1 MRTTRLLAHHPHS
14 PFFFVW
20 ELLESKKAQGFPAEN
35 GPKDSMMRKILSL
48 LILSTMLCA
57 ALPAMAQEI
66 LYTGSVSKTM
76 TIREKKSTSARKLG
90 SVEEGETISIVQYDA
105 EWTKVEKDGK
115 TGYVLSKN
123 VIDLALA
130 GAYND
135 AAQAQYLGVASKAL
149 TIREKEN
156 KAALRMQT
164 LEEGETVYILELG
177 KTWHRVVKNGIEG
190 YVLADP
196 VTGLQG
202 ASDEIEVPD
211 EYVTAPAFE
220 AFFSAQADV
229 NLSIRRDKNEDSRLL
244 GTVYQDE
251 YVDVMSTDGEWAH
264 VRKKDAEGYVRANHL
279 RYYKRYDPYGPL
291 IPGAVWYPYAAH
303 VLEDTV
309 ICDAQTG
316 EELRT
321 VTPGSIMVVGALG
334 EDMSVTLPYDRITGR
349 IVSTGN
355 LDLEPVRLWPEAQEG
370 DLIAAFST
378 YYDPAQETQEQIGR
392 LHNIMQGVERLN
404 NVVIPAGEKFYFND
418 YCAPYTKSN
427 GYQEGPIINYVSSD
441 KLGYGGGICQ
451 VSTTLYNAILQIPIE
466 VIKQQVH
473 SSYGIEYAPL
483 DFDAAVGNGNIDLR
497 LRNTLPYDVRFVLQ
511 AENGVLTVLVYRA
524 S

>member
-1 MRTTRLLAHHPHS
+1 M
-14 PFFFVW
+14 
-20 ELLESKKAQGFPAEN
+20 KKI
-35 GPKDSMMRKILSL
+35 MSL
-48 LILSTMLCA
+48 LILAAMLCA
-57 ALPAMAQEI
+57 ALPALAQDV
-66 LYTGSVSKTM
+66 LYTGSVSKKM
-76 TIREKKSTSARKLG
+76 TIRERKSTSARKLG
-90 SVEEGETISIVQYDA
+90 SVEAGEQISILDYDA
-105 EWTKVEKDGK
+105 EWTKVEKDGSV
-115 TGYVLSKN
+115 GYVLTKN

-130 GAYND
+130 QDYD
-135 AAQAQYLGVASKAL
+135 DMAQAQYLGVASKAL
-149 TIREKEN
+149 TIREKQS
-156 KAALRMQT
+156 KSALRMQS

-177 KTWHRVVKNGIEG
+177 KEWHHVVKNGVKG

-196 VTGLQG
+196 ITGLQG
-202 ASDEIEVPD
+202 VSEDIVVPD

-220 AFFSAQADV
+220 AVYSAMADV
-229 NLSIRRDKNEDSRLL
+229 NLSIRRDKDENSRLM

-264 VRKKDAEGYVRANHL
+264 VRKKDAEGYVRADHL
-279 RYYKRYDPYGPL
+279 RYYKRYDPFGPL

-309 ICDAQTG
+309 IYDAATG

-321 VTPGSIMVVGALG
+321 ATPGSIMVVSAFG
-334 EDMSVTLPYDRITGR
+334 EDMSVTLPYDRITGK
-349 IVSTGN
+349 VYATAN
-355 LDLEPVRLWPEAQEG
+355 LDLEPVKLWPEAQNG

-378 YYDPAQETQEQIGR
+378 YYDPAQDTQEQIGR

-404 NVVIPAGEKFYFND
+404 NVIIPAGEKFYFND
-418 YCAPYTKSN
+418 YCAPYTASN

-451 VSTTLYNAILQIPIE
+451 VSTTLYDAILQIPIE

-483 DFDAAVGNGNIDLR
+483 DFDAAVGMGNIDLR

>member
-1 MRTTRLLAHHPHS
+1 M
-14 PFFFVW
+14 
-20 ELLESKKAQGFPAEN
+20 KKI
-35 GPKDSMMRKILSL
+35 MSL
-48 LILSTMLCA
+48 LILAAMLCA
-57 ALPAMAQEI
+57 ASSALAQDV

-76 TIREKKSTSARKLG
+76 TIRQRKSTSAGKLG
-90 SVEEGETISIVQYDA
+90 SVEPGETVDILEYGK

-115 TGYVLSKN
+115 TGYVLTKN

-130 GAYND
+130 QSYDDMAE
-135 AAQAQYLGVASKAL
+135 AKYLGVASKTL
-149 TIREKEN
+149 TIREKQS
-156 KAALRMQT
+156 KSALKMQS
-164 LEEGETVYILELG
+164 LEAGETVYILELG
-177 KTWHRVVKNGIEG
+177 KEWHHVVKNGIKG

-202 ASDEIEVPD
+202 VSDDIAVPD

-220 AFFSAQADV
+220 AIYSAMADA
-229 NLSIRRDKNEDSRLL
+229 NLSIRRDKDENSRLM
-244 GTVYQDE
+244 GTVYEDE

-264 VRKKDAEGYVRANHL
+264 VRKKDAEGYVRADHL

-309 ICDAQTG
+309 IYDAKTG

-321 VTPGSIMVVGALG
+321 VTPGSIMVVGAFG
-334 EDMSVTLPYDRITGR
+334 EDMSVTLPYDRITGK
-349 IVSTGN
+349 IYSTAN
-355 LDLEPVRLWPEAQEG
+355 LDLEPVKLWPEAQPG
-370 DLIAAFST
+370 DLIAVFST
-378 YYDPAQETQEQIGR
+378 YYDPAQDTQERIGR

-404 NVVIPAGEKFYFND
+404 NVIMPTGEKFYFND
-418 YCAPYTKSN
+418 YCAPYTASN
-427 GYQEGPIINYVSSD
+427 GYLEGPIINYVSSD
-441 KLGYGGGICQ
+441 KLGFGGGICQ

-483 DFDAAVGNGNIDLR
+483 DFDAAVGMGNIDLR
-497 LRNTLPYDVRFVLQ
+497 LRNVLPYDVRFALQ
-511 AENGVLTVLVYRA
+511 AQNGVLTVLVYRA
-524 S
+524 N